1 MSAPFG
7 PDDVARVAALAHLA
21 LTDEEAAR
29 FTPELAEILEYA
41 TAIQR
46 VDTSGVSP
54 TAHALAH
61 DTVMR
66 ADAARGSLGRDAA
79 LGNAPSAA
87 REAGLFR
94 VPKVIG

>member
-21 LTDEEAAR
+21 LTPDEAAR
-29 FTPELAEILEYA
+29 FTPELAEILEFA

-61 DTVMR
+61 ETAVR
-66 ADAARGSLGRDAA
+66 ADEPRGSLGREDA
-79 LGNAPSAA
+79 LGNAPAAA

>member
-7 PDDVARVAALAHLA
+7 PNDVVRVAALSQLA
-21 LTDEEAAR
+21 LTPEDAAR
-29 FTPELAEILEYA
+29 FTRELAEILEYA
-41 TAIQR
+41 IAIQQ
-46 VDTSGVSP
+46 VDTSGVAP

-61 DTVMR
+61 DTALRPDEPR
-66 ADAARGSLGRDAA
+66 ASLTREAA